1 MMRSG
6 AVCAAVLGLALTGT
20 VSVARAADSATG
32 TWTWEFKRPNSD
44 QVFST
49 TLKLTQDGE
58 KLTGTISGRNNSE
71 TAIEDGSVKNGELS
85 FQVTREFNG
94 NKFVQKFKGA
104 VKGDT
109 ITGKVEFERNGEVR
123 SRDWTAKKS

>member
-6 AVCAAVLGLALTGT
+6 AVCAVVLGLALSGS

-44 QVFST
+44 QVITT

-71 TAIEDGSVKNGELS
+71 NPIEDGAVKNGEVS

-94 NKFVQKFKGA
+94 NKFVQKYKGT

-109 ITGKVEFERNGEVR
+109 ITGKIEFERNGQAQ

>member
-6 AVCAAVLGLALTGT
+6 VLCAAVLGVALAGT

-44 QVFST
+44 QVITT

-71 TAIEDGSVKNGELS
+71 TAIEDGSVKNGEVS

-94 NKFVQKFKGA
+94 NKFVQKYKGT
-104 VKGDT
+104 VKGDS
-109 ITGKVEFERNGEVR
+109 ITGKVESERNGEVR